1 MTSKISFT
9 KLCIENMK
17 RRIGLLVITILT
29 YFVSMPLAM
38 MLSLQDISENY
49 ITAESM
55 GRQMK
60 SIFSSFFSM
69 GFNSVLA
76 AGFAIV
82 CAVAGYAWLFS
93 KKKVDLYHSI
103 PVKREKLFLSIY
115 LNGMIIWLVPYLVS
129 VLVCLAIISGYMTLD
144 GTMLSIAGIT
154 LGVNILFFLFIYN
167 LAIVAVMLTGNM
179 INCIFTGGVLFGYA
193 MCARL
198 LLEGYLQSFIVTY
211 YSDIDFMEEL
221 KFSSPFLSFIYVAE
235 EFTKWEERMTVYL
248 TGGAFALYLVQ
259 CLLMAVIAGVAAF
272 LLYKKRPSEAAG
284 KSIAF
289 EKILNAYRILLVIP
303 LSLGSGL
310 FFQALVSGSRVETA
324 WMIFGLIFGLILSHG
339 FIEVLFQMDIKA
351 MFSYKRQLLVT
362 GVIVFLLAFSVKGDW
377 YGMNKS
383 MPDKED
389 VASMVVTA
397 GVMDGGY
404 FYYQNEEEDVY
415 YSGEEWILENMKL
428 SDLDVPYAMAEAGM
442 KYVTTELQGDPWDI
456 EDGVEKYQYRIK
468 YRLNNG
474 NEIIK
479 RYWLPKEE
487 IYGYVDQLYDSLEY
501 KNAVMNV
508 LWEEGAK
515 ATFMEIMDVA
525 YTGQELEKEWI
536 PGFLEIYRREYEALT
551 FEDIMESSVVAEI
564 SVERYEDDNIKKSFI
579 SRASDF
585 PLYSCCEESIQYL
598 ADKGVDTRFLQM
610 NLQLEDVQEVRIFV
624 NNSEILEEMGL
635 NPEEEYKYYNAIF
648 VTDKAEIEKLLP
660 YLVID
665 KYNYRDFRETDRDFD
680 VDVTVSYDDRVDTFN
695 VSLLPGS
702 PIKDIGF
709 ELREEY

>member
-38 MLSLQDISENY
+38 MLSLQEISESY
-49 ITAESM
+49 INVSSM
-55 GRQMK
+55 ERQLRN
-60 SIFSSFFSM
+60 IFSTFFSM

-103 PVKREKLFLSIY
+103 PVKREKLFFSIY
-115 LNGMIIWLVPYLVS
+115 LNGIIIWLVPYLVS
-129 VLVCLAIISGYMTLD
+129 VLVSLAIVSGYMTLN

-235 EFTKWEERMTVYL
+235 EFTEWEDRMTVYL

-259 CLLMAVIAGVAAF
+259 CLVMAVIAGVAAL

-310 FFQALVSGSRVETA
+310 FFQALVAGSKVETA

-362 GVIVFLLAFSVKGDW
+362 GVVVFLLAFSVKGDW

-404 FYYQNEEEDVY
+404 FSYQNEEEDVY
-415 YSGEEWILENMKL
+415 YSGEEWILEIMQL
-428 SDLDVPYAMAEAGM
+428 TDLDVPYAMAEAGRE
-442 KYVTTELQGDPWDI
+442 YVVSELTGNPWYTETEADA
-456 EDGVEKYQYRIK
+456 YYIK

-474 NEIIK
+474 KEIIK
-479 RYWLPKEE
+479 RYWLPKDG

-501 KNAVMNV
+501 KNAAMNI
-508 LWEEGAK
+508 LWEEGLK
-515 ATFMEIMDVA
+515 ATRMEIMDVA

-551 FEDIMESSVVAEI
+551 FDDIRESGIVAEI
-564 SVERYEDDNIKKSFI
+564 SIERYENDDIKSSFI

-598 ADKGVDTRFLQM
+598 EDKGVYTRFMQK

-624 NNSEILEEMGL
+624 NNSEVLEAMGL
-635 NPEEEYKYYNAIF
+635 NPEEEYKYYNALY

-665 KYNYRDFRETDRDFD
+665 KCIHRSFTTYDTDFD
-680 VDVTVSYDDRVDTFN
+680 IDVTVSYDDRVDTFS
-695 VSLLPGS
+695 VRLLPGS

-709 ELREEY
+709 EMREEY